1 MSSTAAAELLAD
13 RYRAE
18 GFVVVEN
25 VLSASQVAVYQD
37 ECTRIVTLCE
47 QDIDQHR
54 PRLQFEVDYLSA
66 VDRTGMDGV
75 IRKVE
80 PLIDLSEPFASL
92 AQDPAVAG
100 PATAIFGE
108 PVVLFEDKMNLK
120 LPGGSS
126 YPWHQDWSCCW
137 RAHTDQLVTCFV
149 YLDDADETNGCLE
162 VVPRSHLDRSTC
174 AFKDSSHFEVDPDSF
189 DHDLIRPVPLRAG
202 DMIVFDPYL
211 LHFSDVNRSAAPR
224 RTIVYTYNPASL
236 GEVNRARFDVLPGA
250 GGSGVDNSKS

>member
-1 MSSTAAAELLAD
+1 MSNTAATELLAD
-13 RYRAE
+13 RYRTD

-25 VLSASQVAVYQD
+25 VLSESQVARCQD
-37 ECTRIVTLCE
+37 ECTRVVTLCS

-54 PRLQFEVDYLSA
+54 PRLQFEVDYLGA
-66 VDRTGMDGV
+66 ADRTGMNGV

-80 PLIDLSEPFASL
+80 PLVDLSDLFASL
-92 AQDPAVAG
+92 AELPSIVG
-100 PATAIFGE
+100 PATSIFGE

-149 YLDDADETNGCLE
+149 YLDDADEGNGCLE
-162 VVPRSHLDRSTC
+162 VVPGSHSDRSMC
-174 AFKDSSHFEVDPDSF
+174 PFKDDSHFEVAPDSF
-189 DHDLIRPVPLRAG
+189 DHSSIRPVPLRAG
-202 DMIVFDPYL
+202 DMIAFDPYL
-211 LHFSDVNRSAAPR
+211 LHFSDLNRSSAPR

-250 GGSGVDNSKS
+250 ERTDT